1 MAVFN
6 DSSTGYSGVLPDD
19 RNEARD
25 DGLLNQY
32 AHMYDVIKEDRY
44 REKAIESESVE
55 RTTADATLQKNIEN
69 ESGERK
75 TADSELN
82 AHIVM
87 TQNKIDDVVS
97 DIEKINS
104 VQPRNV
110 ISAPTVGNYSVAIGN
125 GASAGDSCVTVGTAS
140 KSTSTSVTVGVGNTV
155 SDGVAIGVSAS
166 ASNGIAIGRGAKA
179 TSDGTCAIG
188 DNAKA
193 TYIYSTAIGAGVE
206 TERNYE
212 VRVGA
217 KNYPR
222 YVANVKDPELAQ
234 DAVTKAYL
242 DNRISESLAT
252 YLATL
257 PDIDFGYTSSFD
269 LDAGKTK
276 IVDFYFS
283 SYKTEAP
290 SLFVTPYCNVST
302 ASLSFV
308 VTTVGTHNASVVVT
322 NNSTSKISN
331 ITLDWLAISGR

>member
-25 DGLLNQY
+25 DGVLNQY

-75 TADSELN
+75 TADSEMN
-82 AHIVM
+82 ARIS
-87 TQNKIDDVVS
+87 DAVS
-97 DIEKINS
+97 DIGKINS

-110 ISAPTVGNYSVAIGN
+110 ISTPTAGNYSVAIGD
-125 GASAGDSCVTVGTAS
+125 GASAEISCVTVGVS
-140 KSTSTSVTVGVGNTV
+140 SHSTGSSVAVGVNNSASNGI
-155 SDGVAIGVSAS
+155 AIGVSAS
-166 ASNGIAIGRGAKA
+166 ASNGIVIGRGANA
-179 TSDGTCAIG
+179 TSNGTCAIG
-188 DNAKA
+188 DSAKA

-206 TERNYE
+206 TERAYE

-276 IVDFYFS
+276 TIDFYFS